1 MLKFTVKVKVK
12 GQVVK
17 IKFLPVQIYNPVFVY
32 EIRWTW
38 SRLIQRIEIQLLQ
51 KQKGGNNYGYI
62 KELEK

>member
-38 SRLIQRIEIQLLQ
+38 SRLIRRIEIQLLQ